1 MTGPAHERE
10 ALVLACE
17 YEPAWLLFRSD
28 VEGWQWLRMLQC
40 VVVVVVVV
48 VVWLLWFIE
57 LHLPRTVR
65 TFLGLYVCVCVAVV
79 VRANS
84 PVGL

>member
-1 MTGPAHERE
+1 
-10 ALVLACE
+10 
-17 YEPAWLLFRSD
+17 
-28 VEGWQWLRMLQC
+28 MLQC

-84 PVGL
+84 LVGL